1 MEREPPRTHA
11 LDRFPAAAVR
21 FVRALEQNRESIA
34 VRHGLSPSE
43 LRALF
48 WIGEQG
54 SVRPKELAAHMEM
67 TTGVTAIS
75 HRIVELGLLERI
87 AHPEDRRSLF
97 LELTPAGHAM
107 MTEMHTDFTS
117 MVAGSALMLSV
128 EELAAFE
135 SALTVVATEVFSR
148 LGR

>member
-1 MEREPPRTHA
+1 
-11 LDRFPAAAVR
+11 
-21 FVRALEQNRESIA
+21 
-34 VRHGLSPSE
+34 
-43 LRALF
+43 
-48 WIGEQG
+48 
-54 SVRPKELAAHMEM
+54 M
-67 TTGVTAIS
+67 TTGGVTAIS

-128 EELAAFE
+128 DELAAFE
-135 SALTVVATEVFSR
+135 SALTAVATEVFSR